1 MSAVGHAKQDT
12 AISTGETLTL
22 SFAADMPPAVI
33 EVIADDLH
41 TLATAF
47 MRAEQTRKLECDQPA
62 RWIRVHLPSGK
73 LMTFPRRQAVQT
85 IDRAMIDPSSRR
97 EEPSRAKTVVSSY
110 KQRYAALA
118 NEVSGATWEES
129 LQAATSTRWEWSLDG
144 GRQVHGLRRWV
155 FSGDSTTPFTLR
167 GRLGKSSVSIRVPGN
182 VHNVTVDDDAASPGA
197 AVTVRM
203 FCRPTVDALLNFM
216 HLSNVERAS
225 DTIKDVFAEGVPP
238 IRDPFGAC
246 VLAYQFLRFRRFD
259 EAANKIFQAAT
270 RCDAADGCVIA
281 AWQLLT
287 RSPERVE
294 EIETHLRTAIA
305 RGVPVYTEGLR
316 LLLDGLL
323 LVGKPEDLR
332 TFRTG
337 LGQVLWTSP
346 VTTLLQQGDSPMRL
360 PDVNVEFPADSP
372 V

>member
-1 MSAVGHAKQDT
+1 MSSVGRVAQDVPV
-12 AISTGETLTL
+12 ATGETLTL

-33 EVIADDLH
+33 EVVADDFQ

-47 MRAEQTRKLECDQPA
+47 MRAEQTRQLECDQPA

-85 IDRAMIDPSSRR
+85 IDRAMIDPSRR
-97 EEPSRAKTVVSSY
+97 EEPSRAKTVAPSY

-144 GRQVHGLRRWV
+144 GRQVHGQRRWV

-167 GRLGKSSVSIRVPGN
+167 GRFGKSSVSIRVPGN
-182 VHNVTVDDDAASPGA
+182 VHNVTVDDEAASPAA

-216 HLSNVERAS
+216 HLSNAERAS
-225 DTIKDVFAEGVPP
+225 DTINDVFAEGVPP

-259 EAANKIFQAAT
+259 EAANEIFRAAT
-270 RCDAADGCVIA
+270 RCNAGDGCVIA
-281 AWQLLT
+281 AWQLLAQ
-287 RSPERVE
+287 SPERVE
-294 EIETHLRTAIA
+294 EIESHLRTAIG
-305 RGVPVYTEGLR
+305 RGAPVYTEGLR

-323 LVGKPEDLR
+323 LVGKPEDLK

-346 VTTLLQQGDSPMRL
+346 VTTLSQHGDSPTRL
-360 PDVNVEFPADSP
+360 PDVNVEFPARSP
-372 V
+372 D